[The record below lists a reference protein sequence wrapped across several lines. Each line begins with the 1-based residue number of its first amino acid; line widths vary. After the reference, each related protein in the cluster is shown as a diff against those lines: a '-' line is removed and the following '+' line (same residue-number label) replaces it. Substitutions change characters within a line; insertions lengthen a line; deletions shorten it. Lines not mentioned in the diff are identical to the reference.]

1 MKRGQAKKQNVV
13 DIKRSVTCD
22 VIGDVLSLFCGPFT
36 SDEFDCELRHLCAIY
51 RCEMPGTIKVGKR
64 LAEIGFE
71 VERCRRYSLP
81 GDLRIAA

>member
-1 MKRGQAKKQNVV
+1 
-13 DIKRSVTCD
+13 
-22 VIGDVLSLFCGPFT
+22 
-36 SDEFDCELRHLCAIY
+36 
-51 RCEMPGTIKVGKR
+51 MPGTIKVGKR